1 MFLKPYPHPLCFH
14 HSNLFVLLHHARF
27 CARLCK
33 FSLQPSDYSSKDGW
47 RGWGGGHDQTQSSLT
62 CSCDHRCASG
72 PGFLLCTISRRLTL
86 KMESQH
92 FLESNWSL
100 MIFLNMINEFLA
112 KPEIIMI
119 RKNTDPWK
127 EFTPCMRT

>member
-1 MFLKPYPHPLCFH
+1 M
-14 HSNLFVLLHHARF
+14 
-27 CARLCK
+27 
-33 FSLQPSDYSSKDGW
+33 
-47 RGWGGGHDQTQSSLT
+47 
-62 CSCDHRCASG
+62 
-72 PGFLLCTISRRLTL
+72 L

-119 RKNTDPWK
+119 RKNTDPWE

>member
-1 MFLKPYPHPLCFH
+1 MPD
-14 HSNLFVLLHHARF
+14 SV
-27 CARLCK
+27 
-33 FSLQPSDYSSKDGW
+33 SSASSPQTILP
-47 RGWGGGHDQTQSSLT
+47 RMGGGVGVGGRDQIQSSLT

-72 PGFLLCTISRRLTL
+72 PGFLLRAISRRLRL

-119 RKNTDPWK
+119 RKNTDPWE